1 MFSAGWNS
9 FGLPTASGHG
19 AKAGVARLGAPAT
32 IPFTEERHHV
42 EKQSSEKRF
51 ALLIDADNVSA
62 KYIKPITDELSKY
75 GTVTYKRI
83 YGDWTLTLHAKWK
96 DALLENSITPIQQF
110 GYTQGKNA
118 TDSAMIIDAMDILYT
133 RSVEGFCIVS
143 SDSDFTRLASRIRES
158 GLTVIGMGEKKTPTP
173 FRKACDI
180 FTTLELLLGDAGGKA
195 SGRGKG
201 RGDQAGA
208 NAAGAGAGT
217 ATASKEE
224 IEQAVVN
231 IITDNQNNGKST
243 GLGEVGSRLLKRY
256 PDFDV
261 RSYGTN
267 LLSKLLDEFPSVQIT
282 KDGSSVTVELAGDDR
297 ERRGGR
303 GKDVP
308 HGAEAPAAEASD
320 AQAEQEPKGP
330 AGAEGAVDAQ
340 AEPVPAEGADEPV
353 RQPAA
358 NGGEEGASAKKPRR
372 STRPASHRG
381 GKGDAPKAAA
391 EDAVE
396 AKGAE
401 APAPD
406 APAEEPQDASRAAQ
420 PEPVE
425 EPPVDNRPGRA
436 ARLRA
441 AAAWANAMGG
451 RKAAA
456 KAKPAARKE
465 QEAEAQDAPAAPQA
479 EEPAGARR
487 GQAPAAPKPKSRRKP
502 AAKAA
507 VAASQP
513 VEQGEAPAQAAE
525 APAKAP
531 AKASAK
537 AVPKPAA
544 KRAKAAGPAEAARPA
559 EKAGKSPKLPKA
571 AQAPE
576 APAQDAHAAGGPEEY
591 IRQTLAEAG
600 PDGVALA
607 TLGKRVRGRFRTFKL
622 RDLGYAQFRPYL
634 ADLEGVDVEQRD
646 GQFYARLAR

>member
-1 MFSAGWNS
+1 MD
-9 FGLPTASGHG
+9 
-19 AKAGVARLGAPAT
+19 
-32 IPFTEERHHV
+32 I
-42 EKQSSEKRF
+42 KQSSEKRF

-303 GKDVP
+303 GKDAP

-330 AGAEGAVDAQ
+330 AGAEGA
-340 AEPVPAEGADEPV
+340 
-353 RQPAA
+353 
-358 NGGEEGASAKKPRR
+358 SAKKPRR

-381 GKGDAPKAAA
+381 GKGDAPKATA

-465 QEAEAQDAPAAPQA
+465 PEAEAQDAPAAPQA
-479 EEPAGARR
+479 EEPAGVRQ

-507 VAASQP
+507 AAPQP

-531 AKASAK
+531 ARASAK
-537 AVPKPAA
+537 AAPKPTA

-559 EKAGKSPKLPKA
+559 EKAAKAGKAPKSPKA